1 MRLTRKENQVTNW
14 KWKVISPLVA
24 IALWQ
29 LLASLGALGRA
40 TPTPWEVLKGLYD
53 LVTQGMPPGYY
64 LQWHLGASL
73 LRVLAGFGIAL
84 VIAVPLGILMGWSK
98 WFEAVVDPLVEVV
111 RPVPPLAWL
120 PLALVW
126 FGLGLGS
133 SSFIIAL
140 GAFFPI
146 VLNTVMGVKGVDVR
160 LVEAART
167 LGARGRTVLWRVLVP
182 GSTPSIITG
191 VRIGMG
197 IAWMTLVAAE
207 LVGVKN
213 GYGLGYMIM
222 TARDLARFDLLVAG
236 IVVIGLVGFL
246 FDWLIRLAEK
256 RLLAWR

>member
-1 MRLTRKENQVTNW
+1 MR

-24 IALWQ
+24 LGLWQ
-29 LLASLGALGRA
+29 VLAGTGVLGRA
-40 TPTPWEVLKGLYD
+40 TPSPWDALKGIYD
-53 LVTQGMPPGYY
+53 LIVTGLPPGYH
-64 LQWHLGASL
+64 LQGHLVASL
-73 LRVLAGFGIAL
+73 VRVFTGFGIAL
-84 VIAVPLGILMGWSK
+84 VIAVPLGIFMGWSR
-98 WFEAVVDPLVEVV
+98 WVETVVDPLVEVI

-133 SSFIIAL
+133 SAFIIAL

-146 VLNTVMGVKGVDVR
+146 LLNTVLGVKSVDR
-160 LVEAART
+160 NLVEAART
-167 LGARGRTVLWRVLVP
+167 LGAKDRTILGRVIVP
-182 GSTPSIITG
+182 AATPSIITG

-207 LVGVKN
+207 LIGVKN

-246 FDWLIRLAEK
+246 IDWLIRLLEK
-256 RLLAWR
+256 RLLRWR